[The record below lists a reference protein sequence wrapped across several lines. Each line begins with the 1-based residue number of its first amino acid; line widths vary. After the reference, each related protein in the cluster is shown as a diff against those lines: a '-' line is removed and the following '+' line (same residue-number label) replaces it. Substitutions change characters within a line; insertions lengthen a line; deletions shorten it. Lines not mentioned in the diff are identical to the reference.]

1 MPKVSEISKT
11 SKALSPDLM
20 KQWLTELTSYTPQQV
35 DTAIAQLEHQRAISA
50 QRN

>member
-1 MPKVSEISKT
+1 MPKVSEVSKT

-20 KQWLTELTSYTPQQV
+20 KQWLTELTSYTPKQI
-35 DTAIAQLEHQRAISA
+35 DTAIAQLEQQRVIST